1 MAKLKRKFR
10 GRCRAECG
18 AARGRKLL
26 NDEYRN
32 GGDLVDDRESGRD
45 CISEMRLAHKRADV
59 LANALR
65 DMGITESG
73 DAVRDDE

>member
-1 MAKLKRKFR
+1 M
-10 GRCRAECG
+10 
-18 AARGRKLL
+18 L

-32 GGDLVDDRESGRD
+32 GGDLVEDRESGRD